1 MLFSELTGLTDACNL
16 LLSESQ
22 EFDDDSFGLHS
33 FELLEIDVA
42 YPLVP
47 QLNVGVDSLTP
58 GIHCRFHLMR
68 VEDEHLTFS
77 PTTCDKSVTFF
88 FNESSSIIEANLH
101 ALFHNLAD
109 RDKIFCYCWNMQDIV
124 DVGLIALFAEWD
136 ITNIL
141 KGVNCVISFPH
152 SRVVRA
158 FVALRT
164 NLHETSCDS

>member
-33 FELLEIDVA
+33 FEILEIDVA

-77 PTTCDKSVTFF
+77 PTTSDKSAFF
-88 FNESSSIIEANLH
+88 FDEHPPSLNG
-101 ALFHNLAD
+101 LA
-109 RDKIFCYCWNMQDIV
+109 CLV
-124 DVGLIALFAEWD
+124 
-136 ITNIL
+136 
-141 KGVNCVISFPH
+141 
-152 SRVVRA
+152 
-158 FVALRT
+158 
-164 NLHETSCDS
+164 